1 MIPKGQEFDLRSW
14 QICLLFLLLFAAG
27 CANADS
33 RADQQPSPA
42 RPPDRL
48 PGPRPAA
55 EVVSMATGDGARSAL
70 PTEGSPPK
78 KAAPKPSAYAPRPA
92 PVKRTTRPYEEPISP
107 QPSNSRERSASPTSS
122 SSAGPIWE
130 EPATSRSPLPARRPV
145 VPASATTSRV
155 EASPQLSGDS
165 RETDIRFARFLV
177 EAGLSPMA
185 VESLRE
191 IIKES
196 PGTQAARDAQKV
208 LNSIAKTK

>member
-1 MIPKGQEFDLRSW
+1 MIPKGQKFDLRSW
-14 QICLLFLLLFAAG
+14 RICLLFLLLFAAG
-27 CANADS
+27 RAKADS
-33 RADQQPSPA
+33 REDQQPSPA

-48 PGPRPAA
+48 PGPRPA
-55 EVVSMATGDGARSAL
+55 EVVSMATGDGARSTL

-78 KAAPKPSAYAPRPA
+78 KAAPKPSADAPRPA
-92 PVKRTTRPYEEPISP
+92 PFNRTTRPYEEPISP
-107 QPSNSRERSASPTSS
+107 HPSNSRERSASPTSS
-122 SSAGPIWE
+122 SNASPIWE

-155 EASPQLSGDS
+155 EAWPQLSGDS
-165 RETDIRFARFLV
+165 RETGIRFARFLV
-177 EAGLSPMA
+177 KAGLSPMA

-208 LNSIAKTK
+208 LDSIAKTK